1 MRRHLWLACLIGAS
15 VFASGHVSWSPE
27 NGFTAPGEAEASVA
41 VAYSLEDLVAQSP
54 QAIVA
59 EAMEQNSTWEKVG
72 GSKRI
77 VTYTRLE
84 LRDNVYGDAPGELWV
99 RTLGGAVGKIG
110 QSVAGEASFTLGKQ
124 SLVFLT
130 KTKGGTWVVSGA
142 AQGHYPVVE
151 QDDDAPRLALSPLSG
166 KVVKKKKTKVSVQE
180 SLAGQPVADGVDK
193 IRAAKAKV
201 DGEE

>member
-1 MRRHLWLACLIGAS
+1 VGACT
-15 VFASGHVSWSPE
+15 FASGHVTWSPE
-27 NGFTAPGEAEASVA
+27 RGLHAPAEAEASVA
-41 VAYSLEDLVAQSP
+41 VAYTLEELVKQSP

-59 EAMEQNSTWEKVG
+59 EAMEQTSAWEKIG

-110 QSVAGEASFTLGKQ
+110 QSVAGEASFTVGKE

-130 KTKGGTWVVSGA
+130 QTKTGTWVVSGA
-142 AQGHYPVVE
+142 AQGHYPIVVA
-151 QDDDAPRLALSPLSG
+151 DDDAPRLTLSPLSG

-180 SLAGQPVADGVDK
+180 ALGGQPVADGVDRV
-193 IRAAKAKV
+193 RAAKAKV
-201 DGEE
+201 DEEE